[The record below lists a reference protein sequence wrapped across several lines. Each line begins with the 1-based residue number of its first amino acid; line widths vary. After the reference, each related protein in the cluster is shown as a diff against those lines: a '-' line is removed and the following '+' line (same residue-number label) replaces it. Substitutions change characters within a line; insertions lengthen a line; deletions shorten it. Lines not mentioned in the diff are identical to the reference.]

1 MMSVYVCPR
10 MVVLNV
16 VGVTICLAW
25 FMICLMGW
33 AVGVL
38 EVLGLIVFVGY
49 SITYSLHIA
58 HK

>member
-1 MMSVYVCPR
+1 
-10 MVVLNV
+10 
-16 VGVTICLAW
+16 
-25 FMICLMGW
+25 MGW

-58 HK
+58 HKCGHFTYKMHIIIMQLI